1 MKRPSFNSSLSRII
15 NTYFDIVEASLAQK
29 TVNNLY
35 SVLASFDHYMD
46 TIHFSGSIISSG
58 ILEDWAENLHVTW
71 DNTIYRYQVIL
82 FHFLHFAEAFGI
94 KANLPAKIKRKCEYT
109 PHIYTVEER
118 VRLIHAADT
127 YTPGKN
133 CQLPFLQ
140 VELPMILRILD
151 SCGSRLTETLSLQ
164 MKDFDS
170 RQGIILFR
178 NTKLKKERI
187 VPIHPSL
194 CEMLGDYCMAMG
206 ITATADAYLFP
217 RKTVNEPLDGNGF
230 RNHFMNLRIIAGID
244 VVRERKFQRGAC
256 AHDLRH
262 TFACRSLEWLLE
274 HGHDEDDIYPYLS
287 SYMGHKHLYDTQVY
301 LKYPT
306 EKMDKDV
313 DRYTE
318 YSQGIINGVPLFTED
333 ISTWEK

>member
-127 YTPGKN
+127 YTPGKTVNSPSFKWN
-133 CQLPFLQ
+133 CQ
-140 VELPMILRILD
+140 
-151 SCGSRLTETLSLQ
+151 
-164 MKDFDS
+164 
-170 RQGIILFR
+170 
-178 NTKLKKERI
+178 
-187 VPIHPSL
+187 
-194 CEMLGDYCMAMG
+194 
-206 ITATADAYLFP
+206 
-217 RKTVNEPLDGNGF
+217 
-230 RNHFMNLRIIAGID
+230 
-244 VVRERKFQRGAC
+244 
-256 AHDLRH
+256 
-262 TFACRSLEWLLE
+262 
-274 HGHDEDDIYPYLS
+274 
-287 SYMGHKHLYDTQVY
+287 
-301 LKYPT
+301 
-306 EKMDKDV
+306 
-313 DRYTE
+313 
-318 YSQGIINGVPLFTED
+318 
-333 ISTWEK
+333 